1 MSLEE
6 IRESGP
12 HALTDTDEYFSEDY
26 VWREW
31 LGEYTSL
38 QPSSVV
44 VICDDLTQ
52 IIIGCGESQFGGSAL
67 VPFY

>member
-6 IRESGP
+6 IREFGP
-12 HALTDTDEYFSEDY
+12 HALTGTNEYVSEDY

-52 IIIGCGESQFGGSAL
+52 IIIRCGESQFGGRAM
-67 VPFY
+67 VTFY